1 MTMTSKVNREMIDRY
16 IEAYN
21 AFDVAG
27 MVQLLHQDIIFRN
40 YANGEMNTET
50 KGVEAFRALADQ
62 SAQIFSSRRQ
72 TIVGYYDAV
81 NQVEVKIDYE
91 GTIAADLPNG
101 LKAGDQLQMVGKSVF
116 RFTDGMISLIE
127 DYS

>member
-1 MTMTSKVNREMIDRY
+1 MTMTSRVNREMIDRY

-50 KGVEAFRALADQ
+50 KGVEAFRALAEQ
-62 SAQIFSSRRQ
+62 STQIFSSRRQ
-72 TIVGYYDAV
+72 TIVDYHDAL

-116 RFTDGMISLIE
+116 RFTDGAISLIE